1 MAIQDMHYDF
11 KSKFN
16 KIDSQQNRN
25 LRVPEIDWVLN
36 EAEDILVKTIAYPRI
51 FKGLGVEINQRSIE
65 DIRPIIKVDRFLT
78 ITDNEAS
85 LPKDYDYP
93 LRAYCIISK
102 GKCKN
107 KKASF
112 KPVQYDDEIEDTQF
126 NSSSFKWR
134 EVMGRYYQD
143 KIKLLEKDFTVD
155 EFYLDYIIKRPK
167 LAYPSGTT
175 SGSYNT
181 PSGDTVTADQSSLLT
196 ELEKEIVDIAVM
208 LKSGQIN
215 SSLYN
220 VSKEK
225 LGVLQL
231 L

>member
-25 LRVPEIDWVLN
+25 LRIPEIDWVLN
-36 EAEDILVKTIAYPRI
+36 EAEDILIKIIAYPRI
-51 FKGLGVEINQRSIE
+51 FKGLGAEVNQRSVE
-65 DIRPIIKVDRFLT
+65 DIRNLIRS
-78 ITDNEAS
+78 NEKLIPNKGIVT
-85 LPKDYDYP
+85 LPNTYMYP
-93 LRAYCIISK
+93 LRAYCLISK
-102 GKCKN
+102 GSCTGKR
-107 KKASF
+107 ASF
-112 KPVQYDDEIEDTQF
+112 QPVQYDDDIEMSQF
-126 NSSSFKWR
+126 YSSSFEWR
-134 EVMGRYYQD
+134 EVMGRYYEN

-155 EFYLDYIIKRPK
+155 RFYLDYIIKRSK
-167 LAYPSGTT
+167 LAFPSGTS
-175 SGSYNT
+175 SGNYT
-181 PSGDTVTADQSSLLT
+181 LPSGDQVTDDQSSLLPH
-196 ELEKEIVDIAVM
+196 LEKEIVDIAVM